1 MPQTLLHIDPE
12 VLASIHDFDWAV
24 RSLALG
30 EQMGRKRSKR
40 LGVGMEFSQYRPYS
54 QGDDLRQL
62 DWKMYARTDKFYIK
76 QSEVETNVNVTFII
90 DNSRSMLY
98 KEEGMSKL
106 DAAKLLSGVL
116 GFVAIENGDT
126 IGLADEASMK
136 AGNDAKHWRRYL
148 NRLQLMEVAPSF
160 TEPYIENRRS
170 KELFVFIS
178 DLYDEKE
185 DIPLFVKA
193 LKSPRNEVIV
203 FHLMGKKEENLDLGN
218 TVRIKDLET
227 NQSIQLS
234 PSSLLESYKSKVE
247 SWKKDLAHDFLINGI
262 DYHSIHFTDPISDIV
277 NAFLNKRKQ
286 LL

>member
-1 MPQTLLHIDPE
+1 MPNTFLHIDPE

-98 KEEGMSKL
+98 EEAGLSKL
-106 DAAKLLSGVL
+106 NLAKLLTGVL

-126 IGLADEASMK
+126 ICLADESSMK

-148 NRLQLMEVAPSF
+148 NKLQQLEITNSF
-160 TEPYIENRRS
+160 SDPYIENRRA
-170 KELFVFIS
+170 KELFVFVS
-178 DLYDEKE
+178 DLYDTDE
-185 DIPLFVKA
+185 DIPSFIKA

-203 FHLMGKKEENLDLGN
+203 FHLLGEKEENLDFDSA
-218 TVRIKDLET
+218 IKVNDLES
-227 NQSIQLS
+227 NESIQLNTV
-234 PSSLLESYKSKVE
+234 SLKESYQKSIAK
-247 SWKKDLAHDFLINGI
+247 WKEQLAHDFLINGI
-262 DYHSIHFTDPISDIV
+262 DYHSIHFTTPVADLV

>member
-1 MPQTLLHIDPE
+1 MPKTLLHIDPE
-12 VLASIHDFDWAV
+12 VLASIHDFEWAV

-30 EQMGRKRSKR
+30 EQIGRKRSKR

-62 DWKMYARTDKFYIK
+62 DWKMYARTNKFYIK

-90 DNSRSMLY
+90 DNSRSMMY
-98 KEEGMSKL
+98 KEEVLTKL
-106 DAAKLLSGVL
+106 DAAKLLAGVL
-116 GFVAIENGDT
+116 GFVAIENGDR
-126 IGLADEASMK
+126 IGLADESSMK

-148 NRLQLMEVAPSF
+148 NRLQLMKETSSF
-160 TEPYIENRRS
+160 SEPYIENRRS

-178 DLYDEKE
+178 DLYDENE
-185 DIPLFVKA
+185 DLPEFIKA

-203 FHLMGKKEENLDLGN
+203 FHMMGEKEEKLDFGS
-218 TVRIKDLET
+218 VIKVNDLES
-227 NQSIQLS
+227 NKSIQLNT
-234 PSSLLESYKSKVE
+234 SSLKEDYQANITE
-247 SWKKDLAHDFLINGI
+247 WKNQLAHDFLINGI
-262 DYHSIHFTDPISDIV
+262 DYHHICFTSPISAII

>member
-12 VLASIHDFDWAV
+12 VLASIQDFDWAI

-40 LGVGMEFSQYRPYS
+40 LGTGMEFSQYRPYS

-98 KEEGMSKL
+98 KEEGVTKL
-106 DAAKLLSGVL
+106 EAAKLLAGVL

-126 IGLADEASMK
+126 IGLADESNMK

-148 NRLQLMEVAPSF
+148 NRLQLMKEAPSF
-160 TEPYIENRRS
+160 AEPYIENRRS

-178 DLYDEKE
+178 DLYDENE
-185 DIPLFVKA
+185 DLPAFIKA

-203 FHLMGKKEENLDLGN
+203 FHMMGEKEENLAIGN
-218 TVRIKDLET
+218 VVRVNDLET
-227 NQSIQLS
+227 NKSIQLNT
-234 PSSLLESYKSKVE
+234 SSMTEAYQKNISE
-247 SWKKDLAHDFLINGI
+247 WKTQLAHDFLINGI
-262 DYHSIHFTDPISDIV
+262 DYHHVTFTSAISKVI

>member
-1 MPQTLLHIDPE
+1 MPQSLLHIDPE

-62 DWKMYARTDKFYIK
+62 DWKMYARTNKFYIK
-76 QSEVETNVNVTFII
+76 QSEVETNVNVTIII

-106 DAAKLLSGVL
+106 DTAKILAGVL
-116 GFVAIENGDT
+116 GFVAIENGDM
-126 IGLADEASMK
+126 IGLADESSMK

-148 NRLQLMEVAPSF
+148 NRLQQVKEANSF
-160 TEPYIENRRS
+160 NEPYIENRRS

-185 DIPLFVKA
+185 DIPTFIKA

-203 FHLMGKKEENLDLGN
+203 FHLMGEKEENLDFGSA
-218 TVRIKDLET
+218 IKVNDLES
-227 NQSIQLS
+227 NLSIQLNTV
-234 PSSLLESYKSKVE
+234 SLMDNYQKSIKE
-247 SWKKDLAHDFLINGI
+247 WKKQLADDFLINGI
-262 DYHSIHFTDPISDIV
+262 DYHAIHFTDSVADIV

>member
-1 MPQTLLHIDPE
+1 MPQTLLHIDPS

-90 DNSRSMLY
+90 DTSRSMLY

-116 GFVAIENGDT
+116 GFVAIENGDM

-148 NRLQLMEVAPSF
+148 NRLQHVEESDSF
-160 TEPYIENRRS
+160 SEPFIENRRS

-178 DLYDEKE
+178 DLYDVEE
-185 DIPLFVKA
+185 DIPMFIKA

-203 FHLMGKKEENLDLGN
+203 FHLMGEKEENLDLGSA
-218 TVRIKDLET
+218 IKVNDLES
-227 NQSIQLS
+227 NQSIQLNTV
-234 PSSLLESYKSKVE
+234 SLKDNYQKSIVE
-247 SWKKDLAHDFLINGI
+247 WKKQLAHDFLINGI
-262 DYHSIHFTDPISDIV
+262 DYHSIHFTDPVSDLV

>member
-1 MPQTLLHIDPE
+1 MPKTFLHIDPE
-12 VLASIHDFDWAV
+12 VFASIQDFDWAI

-90 DNSRSMLY
+90 DNSRSMMY
-98 KEEGMSKL
+98 QEEALTKL
-106 DAAKLLSGVL
+106 DASKLLAGVL

-126 IGLADEASMK
+126 IGLADESSMK

-148 NRLQLMEVAPSF
+148 NRLHLMEQTDSF

-178 DLYDEKE
+178 DLYDENE
-185 DIPLFVKA
+185 DLFEFIKA

-203 FHLMGKKEENLDLGN
+203 FHMMGEKEEKLDFGA
-218 TVRIKDLET
+218 VIKVNDLES
-227 NQSIQLS
+227 NKSIQLNT
-234 PSSLLESYKSKVE
+234 SSLKEAYQNNITE
-247 SWKKDLAHDFLINGI
+247 WKNQLAHDFLINGI
-262 DYHSIHFTDPISDIV
+262 DYHHVSFTSSISEVINS
-277 NAFLNKRKQ
+277 FLNKRKQ

>member
-1 MPQTLLHIDPE
+1 MPKTLLHIDPE
-12 VLASIHDFDWAV
+12 VLASIHDFEWAV

-62 DWKMYARTDKFYIK
+62 DWKMYARTNKFYIK
-76 QSEVETNVNVTFII
+76 QSEVETSVNVTFII
-90 DNSRSMLY
+90 DNSRSMMY
-98 KEEGMSKL
+98 KEEALTKL
-106 DAAKLLSGVL
+106 DAAKLLAGVL

-126 IGLADEASMK
+126 IGLADESSMK

-148 NRLQLMEVAPSF
+148 NRLQLMKETSSF
-160 TEPYIENRRS
+160 SEPYIENRRS

-178 DLYDEKE
+178 DLYDENE
-185 DIPLFVKA
+185 DLPEFIKA

-203 FHLMGKKEENLDLGN
+203 FHMMGEKEEKLDFGS
-218 TVRIKDLET
+218 VIKVNDLES
-227 NQSIQLS
+227 NKSIQLNT
-234 PSSLLESYKSKVE
+234 SSLKEDYQANITE
-247 SWKKDLAHDFLINGI
+247 WKNQLAHDFLINGI
-262 DYHSIHFTDPISDIV
+262 DYHHICFTSPISAII